1 MTAAALPA
9 LYMANLARA
18 REVNRDLADAYAES
32 TLVGDPLA
40 DEAVAALAEVA
51 PGDSQRIVEAHMNR
65 DTDGMRGSPGE
76 VTDFFRA
83 MDRRPPFEF
92 NPALAV
98 KGSRAFYRY
107 SDLFFVG
114 LVLESLIT
122 GLTEELSKSFY
133 ITGRTAGNLRRVR
146 QNTRHIVEVTLPG
159 GLERGGDGWKL
170 TVRIRLVHAQMRR
183 LLLASDEWDV
193 ATEGLPLHMG
203 HMSLA
208 ATGFS
213 AANLQSV
220 RKLGVQLTDEE
231 SVGFMHIWSYVAWL
245 LGVPESLLFT
255 TESGAARVRQVAH
268 RFESRPGPKAIAVAH
283 GYVSTVPE
291 LIGITSPAKQR
302 RMLGALF
309 RTSRALVGGDLADA
323 LDYPKQSTV
332 GALAF
337 VRAQRRLQLL
347 RAKLTPGAAS
357 HQLNNFVGMM
367 QRSVYDDTGISYRL
381 PDATKD
387 TESSDW

>member
-1 MTAAALPA
+1 MTSAPLPQ
-9 LYMANLARA
+9 LYARNLARA
-18 REVNRDLADAYAES
+18 REIDLDFADAYAEM
-32 TLVGDPLA
+32 TLVGDPPA
-40 DEAVAALAEVA
+40 DAAVAALAEVA
-51 PGDSQRIVEAHMNR
+51 PADSNRIIEAHMNQ
-65 DTDGMRGSPGE
+65 DTDGMRGSPAE
-76 VTDFFRA
+76 VTAFFRA
-83 MDRRPPFEF
+83 IDRPPPFVF
-92 NPALAV
+92 DSALAV
-98 KGSRAFYRY
+98 KGSRVFYRY
-107 SDLFFVG
+107 SDLFFVA

-133 ITGRTAGNLRRVR
+133 ITGRTAGNLRRVK
-146 QNTRHIVEVTLPG
+146 QNTRHIIEVTLPG

-170 TVRIRLVHAQMRR
+170 TGRIRLVHAQMRR

-193 ATEGLPLHMG
+193 ALEGVPLHMA

-220 RKLGVQLTDEE
+220 RKLGVQMTDEE
-231 SVGFMHIWSYVAWL
+231 SAGFMHIWSYVAWL

-255 TESGAARVRQVAH
+255 TEDGAEQVRQVAR

-283 GYVSTVPE
+283 GYIDTVPE
-291 LIGITSPAKQR
+291 LIGVTGAAKQK
-302 RMLGALF
+302 RMLNALY
-309 RTSRALVGGDLADA
+309 RTSRALVGDELADA

-337 VRAQRRLQLL
+337 VRAQRRAQLL
-347 RAKLTPGAAS
+347 RARIIPGAPS
-357 HQLNNFVGMM
+357 HRFNNFAGMM
-367 QRSVYDDTGISYRL
+367 QRSVYDNTGISYRL
-381 PDATKD
+381 PDAVTD